1 MECSLVVDTA
11 NCVIVALLQ
20 INVETSEGA

>member
-1 MECSLVVDTA
+1 MECSLVVDTEI
-11 NCVIVALLQ
+11 CVIGPLLQ